1 MIAAKRGVMRMILKR
16 AVIAGMAML
25 TLLAGTAAPAFDV
38 ASVHGPKVR
47 DLYMVIYRDPD
58 AQVLALE
65 KGDLAILGDITRPVD
80 VERLSNNPDVSLS
93 IARGFHIF
101 FLGFNLRE
109 FPWNDPDI
117 RKAVSASIPRTR
129 FVRELFSGYC
139 TPVDTYLPP
148 VSPYYEPDVTTHDY
162 DPANA
167 RQMLEQA
174 GWKWNGDDVLVSPET
189 GEALE
194 PVTILSPTANSAPT
208 TAEMSNRIASALVQL
223 GIPVT
228 VDPYDFST
236 MLKRLDRHD
245 FDLFVLAWS
254 LTRDP
259 DNLFAFFHSSM
270 DVEGGY
276 NIQGLHDPDVDRVT
290 EELRWAPDRP
300 SAEKAASQ
308 AQKLLSE
315 KNPWVPI
322 YSRFMIAAVRNDW
335 KGVVATKATAAD
347 NIWTLLNAEPASG
360 KMRPLSW
367 CLPEEPRSLNPLATG
382 SAYDWQVLGLIYDG
396 MIAVEPETLED
407 IPWLAVWW
415 KTETVKGDDG
425 PRTRLT
431 FSLRE
436 GVKWHDGKP
445 FTSDDVKA
453 TLLFLKEHK
462 IPRYFDM
469 VRDLESVETPDD
481 LTLIVDMST
490 VSYWHLHNVGGCP
503 VFPAHILKDITDW
516 QSWKPADLDNP
527 VETGL
532 TALVGTGPFVFR
544 EYRAGEYVHLT
555 RFEDF
560 WMLKEH

>member
-1 MIAAKRGVMRMILKR
+1 MSMILKK
-16 AVIAGMAML
+16 AIPAALFSIV
-25 TLLAGTAAPAFDV
+25 LLAGTALAAFDT
-38 ASVHGPKVR
+38 SSIRGPKIS

-65 KGDLAILGDITRPVD
+65 KGDLDILGDITRPVD

-117 RKAVSASIPRTR
+117 RRAVSAAIPKTR

-148 VSPYYEPDVTTHDY
+148 VSPYYEPEVTTRNY
-162 DPANA
+162 DPLEA
-167 RQMLEQA
+167 REMLKQA
-174 GWKWNGDDVLVSPET
+174 GWTWNGDNVLVSPQT
-189 GEALE
+189 GEALK
-194 PVTILSPTANSAPT
+194 PVTILAPAANSAPT
-208 TAEMSNRIASALVQL
+208 TAELSNRIAAAMVEL

-236 MLKRLDRHD
+236 MLKRLDSHD

-276 NIQGLHDPDVDRVT
+276 NIQGLHDADVDKVT
-290 EELRWAPDRP
+290 EDLRWAPDRA
-300 SAEKAASQ
+300 SAERAASR

-335 KGVVATKATAAD
+335 KGVVTTKATAAD
-347 NIWTLLNAEPASG
+347 NIWTLLNVQTASG
-360 KMRPLSW
+360 AMRPLSW
-367 CLPEEPRSLNPLATG
+367 CLPEEPRSLNPLTAG
-382 SAYDWQVLGLIYDG
+382 SAYDWQVLGLVYDG

-407 IPWLAVWW
+407 IPWLAIAWE
-415 KTETVKGDDG
+415 TETVTGDDG
-425 PRTRLT
+425 PHTRLT
-431 FSLRE
+431 FSLRK
-436 GVKWHDGKP
+436 GVTWHDGEP
-445 FTSDDVKA
+445 FTASDVKA

-481 LTLIVDMST
+481 LTLVVDMST

-503 VFPAHILKDITDW
+503 VLPAHILENITDW
-516 QSWKPADLDNP
+516 QSWKPANQKNP
-527 VETGL
+527 LKPEI